1 MIFSII
7 LTEEFN
13 MKKMILLSIIA
24 LLALPGCISYPGG
37 VASSSVPIT
46 DKDSYT
52 IVRRNASGTDSA
64 ATLFG
69 IIPLMPLPSTW
80 QALNDAKKQCN
91 ADAIINLT
99 VETEYNFAFL
109 VIWFQEIKVTGDAI
123 TFRTGGADIE

>member
-1 MIFSII
+1 
-7 LTEEFN
+7 
-13 MKKMILLSIIA
+13 MKKMFWLLIIV
-24 LLALPGCISYPGG
+24 LMALPGCISYPGG

-46 DKDSYT
+46 AKDSYT
-52 IVRRNASGTDSA
+52 IVRRNANGTDSS

-91 ADAIINLT
+91 ADALINIT

-109 VIWFQEIKVTGDAI
+109 VVWFQEVKVTGDAI